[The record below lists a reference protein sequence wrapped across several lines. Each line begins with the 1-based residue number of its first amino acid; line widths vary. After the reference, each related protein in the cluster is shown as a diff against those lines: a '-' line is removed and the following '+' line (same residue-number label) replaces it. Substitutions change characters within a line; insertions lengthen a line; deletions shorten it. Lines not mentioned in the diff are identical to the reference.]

1 MERYK
6 MRNGK
11 KYSFSNDYDG
21 NRYSF
26 LTELKHVQKRISI
39 PIFILLF
46 ILSLKISFS
55 YATPLTISFE
65 DVAKKAGIYRDNEEY
80 GPRRIVV
87 GKDEIIKGVEE
98 ALIGMKEGE
107 ANTVTI
113 PPEKAYGSYDAGGIR
128 FLQKSTFEGLSEN
141 VKPGDTIS
149 IKTAS
154 SIVPARVLNTT
165 EQGLIIDLNHPLA
178 GKPVVFAIILRKIE
192 STPNASTPNAGPT

>member
-1 MERYK
+1 MQYK
-6 MRNGK
+6 N
-11 KYSFSNDYDG
+11 
-21 NRYSF
+21 
-26 LTELKHVQKRISI
+26 LISV
-39 PIFILLF
+39 ILLF
-46 ILSLKISFS
+46 SFLLSACQAQSDVMKVRAVKLGDTVTID
-55 YATPLTISFE
+55 YAAGYTNGTLFDTTFE
-65 DVAKKAGIYRDNEEY
+65 DVAKKAGIYRENEEY
-80 GPRRIVV
+80 GPRKIVV

-107 ANTVTI
+107 VNTVTI

>member
-1 MERYK
+1 MQYK
-6 MRNGK
+6 N
-11 KYSFSNDYDG
+11 
-21 NRYSF
+21 
-26 LTELKHVQKRISI
+26 LISV
-39 PIFILLF
+39 ILLF
-46 ILSLKISFS
+46 SFLLSACQAQSDVMKVRAVKLGDTVTID
-55 YATPLTISFE
+55 YAAGYTNGTLFDTTFE

-80 GPRRIVV
+80 GPRKIVV

>member
-1 MERYK
+1 MQYK
-6 MRNGK
+6 N
-11 KYSFSNDYDG
+11 
-21 NRYSF
+21 
-26 LTELKHVQKRISI
+26 LISV
-39 PIFILLF
+39 ILLF
-46 ILSLKISFS
+46 SFLLSACQAQSDVMKVRAVKLGDTVTID
-55 YATPLTISFE
+55 YAAGYTNGTLFDTTFE
-65 DVAKKAGIYRDNEEY
+65 DVAKKAGIYRENEEY
-80 GPRRIVV
+80 GPRKIVV

>member
-1 MERYK
+1 MQYK
-6 MRNGK
+6 N
-11 KYSFSNDYDG
+11 
-21 NRYSF
+21 
-26 LTELKHVQKRISI
+26 LISV
-39 PIFILLF
+39 ILLF
-46 ILSLKISFS
+46 SFLLSACQAQSDVMKVRAVKLGDTVTID
-55 YATPLTISFE
+55 YAAGYTNGTLFDTTFE

>member
-1 MERYK
+1 MQYK
-6 MRNGK
+6 N
-11 KYSFSNDYDG
+11 
-21 NRYSF
+21 
-26 LTELKHVQKRISI
+26 LISV
-39 PIFILLF
+39 ILLF
-46 ILSLKISFS
+46 SFLLSACQAQSDVMKVRAVKLGDTVTID
-55 YATPLTISFE
+55 YAAGYTNGTLFDTTFE

-80 GPRRIVV
+80 GPRKIVV

-107 ANTVTI
+107 VNTVTI

>member
-1 MERYK
+1 MQYK
-6 MRNGK
+6 N
-11 KYSFSNDYDG
+11 
-21 NRYSF
+21 
-26 LTELKHVQKRISI
+26 LISV
-39 PIFILLF
+39 ILLF
-46 ILSLKISFS
+46 SFLLSACQAQSDVMKVRAVKLGDTVTID
-55 YATPLTISFE
+55 YAAGYTNGTLFDTTFE
-65 DVAKKAGIYRDNEEY
+65 DVAKKAGIYRENEEY
-80 GPRRIVV
+80 GPRKIVV

-192 STPNASTPNAGPT
+192 STPNA